1 MSQQDLWIV
10 IGRAKVDSGF
20 ATALFKDF
28 EGALKANGY
37 VLTADELRIA
47 RTGGSGAVAASQPL
61 QSPVEEDQGTWK
73 LQQKEMSR
81 RIKAQSDRM
90 IDLSSFTVKTLQDT
104 IQHATGTYKKI
115 TMMNEVMFWMGV
127 VLFLFAVGYAVY
139 THDLVYSAA
148 FAGLGTASFIGV
160 FFLGPIGKTQAAL
173 SNLISAEIAFMSYFE
188 QMWLIEGFASMPR
201 NDLTGLPDP
210 VRVEKASEL
219 MQLRSSQTSELLHR
233 YLEHAKD
240 WQVKPAEHGQ
250 ADHGQAGHGQK
261 VEGAAGPVS
270 REKAPAAS

>member
-10 IGRAKVDSGF
+10 IGRAKVDSSF
-20 ATALFKDF
+20 ATQLFQDF
-28 EGALKANGY
+28 NGALKDNGY
-37 VLTADELRIA
+37 SLTPDEVQTA
-47 RTGGSGAVAASQPL
+47 RAGGSSASDPSQ
-61 QSPVEEDQGTWK
+61 QFQGPVPDDQGTWK

-90 IDLSSFTVKTLQDT
+90 IDLSTFTVKTLQDT
-104 IQHATGTYKKI
+104 IKHATGTYKKI
-115 TMMNEVMFWMGV
+115 TVMNQVMFWMGV
-127 VLFLFAVGYAVY
+127 ALFLFAVGYAVY
-139 THDLVYSAA
+139 SHNLLYSTA

-201 NDLTGLPDP
+201 NDSTGLPDP
-210 VRVEKASEL
+210 ARVEKASEM

-240 WQVKPAEHGQ
+240 WQVKPS
-250 ADHGQAGHGQK
+250 DHEQKGAGR
-261 VEGAAGPVS
+261 PT
-270 REKAPAAS
+270 